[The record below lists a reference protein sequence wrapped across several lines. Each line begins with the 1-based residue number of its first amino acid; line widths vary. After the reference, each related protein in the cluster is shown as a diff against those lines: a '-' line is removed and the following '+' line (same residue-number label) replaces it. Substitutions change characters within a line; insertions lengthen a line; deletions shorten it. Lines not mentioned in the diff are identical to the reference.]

1 MSRGYK
7 QITGKDGRPFV
18 KGDKR
23 INRRGRPPVLP
34 NLEMLLAKTLGAEIN
49 NVTAMERILIA
60 LIVKAQKGDARSA
73 ELLINR
79 GYGLLTTKQDLNL
92 NFQQWPED
100 MRMSIINELLNTKQ

>member
-49 NVTAMERILIA
+49 NCKR
-60 LIVKAQKGDARSA
+60 
-73 ELLINR
+73 ELTMYKKWQI
-79 GYGLLTTKQDLNL
+79 
-92 NFQQWPED
+92 
-100 MRMSIINELLNTKQ
+100 RMYEK